1 MRKLL
6 SFVFGISIAGVAAA
20 QAMPFHSAHSGFII
34 PVASGCGIGVHRG
47 PYDGCE
53 PINGGYYGNNDRSD
67 YRSYYRGYYRGYY
80 DGYYDGYYRGPGRSL
95 MVDQGA
101 CSGREMYRVCNV
113 YGECRAAC
121 Y

>member
-1 MRKLL
+1 MSKLL
-6 SFVFGISIAGVAAA
+6 SYVFGISIVGVVAV
-20 QAMPFHSAHSGFII
+20 QAMLFQPAKAGFII

-53 PINGGYYGNNDRSD
+53 PIYGGYYRSN
-67 YRSYYRGYYRGYY
+67 YRSYDRSYYRGYY
-80 DGYYDGYYRGPGRSL
+80 DGYYYGYDHGPGRSL
-95 MVDQGA
+95 LVDQGA
-101 CSGREMYRVCNV
+101 CSGRGMYRVCNV